1 MKKGRASKNKA
12 KFLIINFIRLM
23 LVFAFFEAFRNQ
35 RTLVFY
41 TSIIALGVTFIPNFL
56 NKAFKIKVPAD
67 FEIML
72 LLFVYGLVFLGD
84 IKGFFDFWW
93 WDIFLNLIAATALG
107 LIGLTVLFVLNKEE
121 RIDASPAIIAIFAF
135 CFAFAAGGLWEIF
148 EYGMDNLFNF
158 NLQESSADTMKDLV
172 VNSIGAL
179 FVSLGGYYYLKNG
192 KVILIS
198 SLIKKFVEKYP
209 KFFRSEKVKKNH
221 PEIMKELISKGENRK
236 LEFKSTL
243 RTNLHTKEFDKKIE
257 HSVLKTVSAY
267 LNSDGGTLLVGV
279 SDDGTILGLN
289 SDKFEN
295 HDKLNLHLTN
305 MIKHHIG
312 NEYLPFIRHE
322 IIRLDEGHV
331 LKIDCKKSKKPIF
344 MKVKDDEEFY
354 IRNGPSTAK
363 LRGSSILDY
372 VNHKFDKE

>member
-56 NKAFKIKVPAD
+56 NKAFKMKVPAD
-67 FEIML
+67 FEIMI

-121 RIDASPAIIAIFAF
+121 RMDASPAIIAIFAF
-135 CFAFAAGGLWEIF
+135 CFAFAIGGIWEIF
-148 EYGMDNLFNF
+148 EYGMDNLFEF

-198 SLIKKFVEKYP
+198 SLMKKFIEKYP
-209 KFFRSEKVKKNH
+209 KFFRSKKVKKNH

-322 IIRLDEGHV
+322 LVKLNEEHI

>member
-1 MKKGRASKNKA
+1 MKK
-12 KFLIINFIRLM
+12 FI
-23 LVFAFFEAFRNQ
+23 
-35 RTLVFY
+35 
-41 TSIIALGVTFIPNFL
+41 
-56 NKAFKIKVPAD
+56 
-67 FEIML
+67 
-72 LLFVYGLVFLGD
+72 
-84 IKGFFDFWW
+84 
-93 WDIFLNLIAATALG
+93 
-107 LIGLTVLFVLNKEE
+107 
-121 RIDASPAIIAIFAF
+121 
-135 CFAFAAGGLWEIF
+135 
-148 EYGMDNLFNF
+148 
-158 NLQESSADTMKDLV
+158 
-172 VNSIGAL
+172 
-179 FVSLGGYYYLKNG
+179 
-192 KVILIS
+192 
-198 SLIKKFVEKYP
+198 EKYP
-209 KFFRSEKVKKNH
+209 KFFRSKKVKKNH

-322 IIRLDEGHV
+322 LVKLNEEHI